1 MAPPIPSPESSR
13 DVTPALIA
21 AVDSAETRLQALK
34 AAQSTENHAAGGV
47 HAGQTAEVLKKADE
61 AKAALALA
69 ATTAGIP
76 PESSAVFTSDIPAT
90 PAAPKSTP
98 STGTTEAS
106 TSGKAATPETHT
118 PAAAA
123 APAQA
128 PATAAPNPNEGAGG
142 GGQSS
147 PERAP
152 ARPNEGAGGAPQAS
166 PTGGAEGAPPASPA
180 APAETPAPAEQ
191 KPKKGFLA
199 TFTEFFEKFSEK
211 IGKLFEGLV
220 EKLFGKK
227 KEPEASASAAPA
239 TAPAAATGP
248 EVLAGPDT
256 TVGLTG
262 QALVNNPQF
271 LARTEQIAAKIGGGT
286 TRDDLLTIM
295 NFETARSMDPKK
307 KNPKSSASGLIQFI
321 DTTAAGLG
329 TSTAALRDMSA
340 LQQLDYVE
348 KYFQPYFGKLR
359 GGFSDLYRVIFFP
372 ASIGKP
378 ANYIFGSQDGKTQ
391 LYVSQNH
398 GFATDVIG
406 KSPDGTDIRAITNS
420 SFERQCATMRKKFAI
435 APQPTTP
442 KPNS

>member
-13 DVTPALIA
+13 DVTPALKA
-21 AVDSAETRLQALK
+21 AVDSTETRLQALK
-34 AAQSTENHAAGGV
+34 TAQSIETHAAGGV
-47 HAGQTAEVLKKADE
+47 HAGKTAEVLKKADE

-90 PAAPKSTP
+90 PAAPQSTP

-128 PATAAPNPNEGAGG
+128 PATPNPNEGAGG

-147 PERAP
+147 PERSP
-152 ARPNEGAGGAPQAS
+152 ARPNEGAGGAPQTS
-166 PTGGAEGAPPASPA
+166 PTGGAEGAPPATPA

-227 KEPEASASAAPA
+227 KEPEAAASAAPA

-248 EVLAGPDT
+248 EVQIGPDST
-256 TVGLTG
+256 AGLTG
-262 QALVNNPQF
+262 EALLNNIQF
-271 LARTEQIAAKIGGGT
+271 KERSQQIADKIGVSLS
-286 TRDDLLTIM
+286 DLYAIFKM
-295 NFETARSMDPKK
+295 EGV
-307 KNPKSSASGLIQFI
+307 KNGKVDASAINPVSGASGLIQWI
-321 DTTAAGLG
+321 PRYAPAGI
-329 TSTAALRDMSA
+329 TIQDVRRMTA
-340 LQQLDYVE
+340 LQQLEYVDR
-348 KYFQPYFGKLR
+348 YFSPRAGQLKTFAN
-359 GGFSDLYRVIFFP
+359 LYRAVFFP
-372 ASIGKP
+372 ASIGKGSG
-378 ANYIFGSQDGKTQ
+378 YIFGSEDGKAK
-391 LYVSQNH
+391 LYAQQNR
-398 GFATDVIG
+398 GIAEFCG
-406 KSPDGTDIRAITNS
+406 RPDGLIDNAG
-420 SFERQCATMRKKFAI
+420 FERYANAHRPADSKL
-435 APQPTTP
+435 
-442 KPNS
+442 NS

>member
-13 DVTPALIA
+13 DVTPALKA
-21 AVDSAETRLQALK
+21 AVDSTETRLQALK
-34 AAQSTENHAAGGV
+34 TAQSIETHAAGGV
-47 HAGQTAEVLKKADE
+47 HAGKTAEVLKKADE

-90 PAAPKSTP
+90 PAAPQSTP

-128 PATAAPNPNEGAGG
+128 PATPNPNEGAGG

-152 ARPNEGAGGAPQAS
+152 ARPNEGAGGAPQTS
-166 PTGGAEGAPPASPA
+166 PTGGAEGAPPATPA

-227 KEPEASASAAPA
+227 KEPEAAASA
-239 TAPAAATGP
+239 APAAATGP

-271 LARTEQIAAKIGGGT
+271 LARTEQVVSNIGVGV
-286 TRDDLLTIM
+286 TRDDLLTMM
-295 NFETARSMDPKK
+295 NFETARTMDPKI
-307 KNPKSSASGLIQFI
+307 KNPHGSASGLIQFI
-321 DTTAAGLG
+321 EPTAKGLG
-329 TSTAALRDMSA
+329 TSTAELRNMSG
-340 LQQLDYVE
+340 LKQLDYVE
-348 KYFQPYFGKLR
+348 QYFKNVIREVSPISGKLN
-359 GGFSDLYRVIFFP
+359 GFSDLYRAIFWP
-372 ASIGKP
+372 AAIGKGP
-378 ANYIFGSQDGKTQ
+378 EYIFASRSQSAA
-391 LYVSQNH
+391 YIVSQNP
-398 GFATDVIG
+398 GFAKDYNG
-406 KSPDGTDIRAITNS
+406 FITNR
-420 SFERQCATMRKKFAI
+420 SFEVQCSKMRANFAI